1 LKAEYFRGRE
11 LQGASV
17 FSRVDPTVDF
27 RWYRGSPTSD
37 LVARG
42 EVAADHALDNDNF
55 SARWTGQIVPPASG
69 TYTVVV
75 AGDDGFR
82 LFVDGKPVIDN
93 WTTSSRASAKT
104 AEVTLEAGKAVDVRL
119 EYFEAERDAEIRLA
133 WQLPGAKPPMD
144 EALDAARAS
153 DVTIFVGGL
162 TGDVEGEEM
171 QVSYPGFAGGDRTDI
186 ALPAPQEQ
194 LLEALAATGKP
205 IVFVQMAGSAVV
217 SPWASEHLPA
227 ILVAWYPGQRGGNA
241 IADVLFGDV
250 NPAGRLPVTFYRG
263 VDQLPAF
270 DDYAMTNRT
279 YRYFT
284 GTPLYP
290 FGYGLSYTRF
300 NYSDLALDR
309 AQITATDA
317 IEASVTVTNT
327 GQRAGDE
334 VVQLYERAVSPSR
347 PMPVRQLRGFS
358 RVTLAP
364 GESKRVTFRLRAVDD
379 FGFYDEARKAFAV
392 DPGDYEVA
400 VGGSSADLPVK
411 AIMRVQ

>member
-1 LKAEYFRGRE
+1 ME
-11 LQGASV
+11 
-17 FSRVDPTVDF
+17 
-27 RWYRGSPTSD
+27 
-37 LVARG
+37 
-42 EVAADHALDNDNF
+42 
-55 SARWTGQIVPPASG
+55 
-69 TYTVVV
+69 
-75 AGDDGFR
+75 
-82 LFVDGKPVIDN
+82 
-93 WTTSSRASAKT
+93 
-104 AEVTLEAGKAVDVRL
+104 
-119 EYFEAERDAEIRLA
+119 
-133 WQLPGAKPPMD
+133 
-144 EALDAARAS
+144 EALDAARAC

-171 QVSYPGFAGGDRTDI
+171 QVSYPGFSGGDRTDI

-194 LLEALAATGKP
+194 LLKALAATGKP
-205 IVFVQMAGSAVV
+205 VVFVQMAGSAVV

-300 NYSDLALDR
+300 SYSDLAVDR
-309 AQITATDA
+309 AQAGANDA
-317 IEASVTVTNT
+317 IEASVSVTNT

-347 PMPVRQLRGFS
+347 PMPVRQLRGFA

-379 FGFYDEARKAFAV
+379 FGYYDEARRAFAV

-411 AIMRVQ
+411 ATVRVQ

>member
-1 LKAEYFRGRE
+1 
-11 LQGASV
+11 V
-17 FSRVDPTVDF
+17 
-27 RWYRGSPTSD
+27 
-37 LVARG
+37 
-42 EVAADHALDNDNF
+42 
-55 SARWTGQIVPPASG
+55 
-69 TYTVVV
+69 
-75 AGDDGFR
+75 
-82 LFVDGKPVIDN
+82 
-93 WTTSSRASAKT
+93 
-104 AEVTLEAGKAVDVRL
+104 
-119 EYFEAERDAEIRLA
+119 
-133 WQLPGAKPPMD
+133 
-144 EALDAARAS
+144 
-153 DVTIFVGGL
+153 FVGGL

-186 ALPAPQEQ
+186 ALPAPQER
-194 LLEALAATGKP
+194 LLKALAGTGKP
-205 IVFVQMAGSAVV
+205 VVLVQMAGSAVV

-300 NYSDLALDR
+300 SYSGLAVDR
-309 AQITATDA
+309 VQITASDD

-334 VVQLYERAVSPSR
+334 VVQLYERAVSPPR
-347 PMPVRQLRGFS
+347 PMPVRQLRGFA

-379 FGFYDEARKAFAV
+379 FGYYDAARKAFAV

-400 VGGSSADLPVK
+400 VGGSSADLPVRTTLR
-411 AIMRVQ
+411 IQ